1 VALNPIA
8 YAEKVV
14 RSFLKYQLTAY
25 PFADPRLHA
34 QMRTHLN
41 LDAVRRTPLL
51 KGPFIS
57 LSRSFKE
64 GASIAELVAQGVFH
78 PHMVNIIS
86 PTIGR
91 SYGHQERAIR
101 AIHGRKTTLVST
113 GTGSGKTE
121 CFLFPIISKCL
132 ELRDAQTPAGI
143 MSVIVYPMNALA
155 EDQLERMRALL
166 AGSGIPF
173 GMYVGKTPE
182 HEREVAGHRLQP
194 GSSRADYEAVLQRY
208 REQGRPDAVHPAE
221 EVCSREKMRTP
232 GSQPRILLTNV
243 KQLELLLTRQVDVE
257 LFDNAR
263 LEFLVFDEAHTFT
276 GINGAE
282 TACLIR
288 RLRKFCGRSA
298 QDTTCVATSATIV
311 DRRDPDAGRKFASR
325 FFGVKPEDV
334 EPVHEEYET
343 DPWASQ
349 RTLPPAP
356 SNPAELLKRA
366 LSAVDSEHPDAEIRA
381 VYQEL
386 VGQALPTGDWSERLN
401 EALLANELAYQIRV
415 FLLRPLPVDLL
426 MHHLKEAAKRAVSEE
441 ELLVYLT
448 LGAAAFKGG
457 RPVFRPVVHAFIRG
471 IPGAVVTFPT
481 GNETTLWL
489 SSEDEIA
496 NQGGEDVMWRPPV
509 HSCTTCGQHYFV
521 TYLKDFEFTKAAPE
535 GGQLADGGEA
545 YWEVLDKENGG
556 KRLVLVDLVISQEEG
571 ADLEDEDW
579 SHPLFLCR
587 HCGSAHPSEVGR
599 CQNCSA
605 TAPPVK
611 LFAVRSKKKN
621 PGNLSSCISC
631 GARGRSMGRRF
642 REPMR
647 PVRAVNVSDVH
658 VLAQDMVHHAEHKRL
673 LLFADNRQD
682 AAFQAGWMKDHAR
695 RFRLRR
701 LMADAMKEGP
711 VSIGDMVVKV
721 DDELDRDDGLSRAL
735 VPEVWRVVP
744 KEGSGGTH
752 EDERRHFLRIQVLR
766 EVTTAANQQVGLEP
780 WGRLR
785 VTYRGLDSGA
795 RFVQKWSHQLRLPPE
810 DLKGGIETLL
820 DQLRRQR
827 LLFDNRRGIFTR
839 YWNEGD
845 REIQRGYMPILPGPQ
860 GMKLKLDPGDDKDRV
875 RAWLSDRS
883 TLVRQIAQKWGVS
896 DAAIP
901 EFLEALWDHLRSDA
915 VAILVPVTLKGSKDR
930 PLPNCSGTFQI
941 DATLLVLSENHGYYR
956 CRRCRRKVGRRTPN
970 NRCMAWHCDGE
981 LEFLAEDADNY
992 DLQLLDQSYSM
1003 LRPEEH
1009 TAMVPQ
1015 EHRERIENWFK
1026 SSTDNVNT
1034 LVCTPT
1040 LELGVDIGALDSV
1053 LLRNVPP
1060 LPANYWQRA
1069 GRAGRRHRMAV
1080 SLCYC
1085 RPVSHDR
1092 AYYNEPPKMLDG
1104 KVDPPAFNLRND
1116 AMVAKHVHAAV
1127 ITRLFQL
1134 SRTASGLPDDE
1145 RVSMQDAIR
1154 AMLPNR
1160 VSAYLFESTGQVRQ
1174 QPFDTAPLRDLIIRY
1189 RPDLQAYA
1197 DAVFQQGWPPTDADV
1212 TSAEALATHIDV
1224 MAAELGQ
1231 ILKRLRKRLQWAH
1244 KEIQRLND
1252 VRQQYGTLDSE
1263 DESHYRRC
1271 DRLIK
1276 KLKGVHQRHRR
1287 DAEGVDDINTYSV
1300 LAAEGFLPGYG
1311 LDAGSVVGMAE
1322 VPFWQLGSMDFD
1334 LPRPPTVAL
1343 REYVPGNL
1351 IYANGHRFVARRFHR
1366 EAEEDRSEMP
1376 VFEVNIDRE
1385 AVAEKNIG
1393 QAAGTLGTG
1402 ELRAMSVCDVDLI
1415 HQSQIS
1421 DEEDNRFQM
1430 QVSVFGRE
1438 RGRHNGGVQ
1447 FSWGEQAASM
1457 RRGVHLRLVNVGSTP
1472 VIEQRQQL
1480 GYPICAVCGQ
1490 SVSPLASDRQLEV
1503 FTSGHE
1509 ERCGRKP
1516 ATLGFFADVVA
1527 DCFTLPGCVSRTVAY
1542 SVLEA
1547 IRMGATRVL
1556 DMHLEDLQVVVVGHV
1571 DREEVDGLL
1580 WDPMPGGSGLLDQ
1593 IRERFADV
1601 VNAARDVATS
1611 CPSACEHS
1619 CIDCLQTF
1627 RTGYYHRYLDRHVL
1641 METLDQWGS
1650 ALPYQHDIPPA
1661 QPVALS
1667 PQLDAQPVND
1677 AETKL
1682 KRLLAAAGLAGGEF
1696 QHNIRFRHFLSI
1708 SSHLGSTT
1716 PDIFFTGSDD
1726 DVDDRGGCVYL
1737 DGMSSAL
1744 HGDPATALQ
1753 DREIRTWLRNNGYFV
1768 LEIPRN
1774 ELDDRTAMV
1783 RHFRK
1788 LARYLQGRE
1797 LASRISDD
1805 ASWFDRASST
1815 TTIDASE

>member
-1 VALNPIA
+1 MALNPIA
-8 YAEKVV
+8 YAEKIV

-34 QMRTHLN
+34 QMRTLLN
-41 LDAVRRTPLL
+41 LDAVRHTPLL
-51 KGPFIS
+51 RGPFIS
-57 LSRSFKE
+57 VSRSFKE
-64 GASIAELVAQGVFH
+64 GATIVELATQGIFH
-78 PHMVNIIS
+78 PHMVNVIPPS
-86 PTIGR
+86 IGR
-91 SYGHQERAIR
+91 MYGHQERAIR

-121 CFLFPIISKCL
+121 CFLYPIISKCL
-132 ELRDAQTPAGI
+132 ELRDAQAVAGI
-143 MSVIVYPMNALA
+143 SAVIVYPMNALA
-155 EDQLERMRALL
+155 EDQLERLRGLL
-166 AGSGIPF
+166 AGSGITF

-182 HEREVAGHRLQP
+182 HEREVTGHRLQQ
-194 GSSRADYEAVLQRY
+194 GSSRADHEAVLQRY
-208 REQGRPDAVHPAE
+208 RDQGRPDAVHPAE
-221 EVCSREKMRTP
+221 EVCSREKMRTQ

-243 KQLELLLTRQVDVE
+243 KQLELLLTRQIDVE

-263 LEFLVFDEAHTFT
+263 LDFLVFDEAHTFT

-288 RLRKFCGRSA
+288 RLRKFCGRGA

-311 DRRDPDAGRKFASR
+311 DRRDPDAGRKFAAR

-334 EPVHEEYET
+334 EPVHEEYEA

-349 RTLPPAP
+349 RTLPAAP
-356 SNPAELLKRA
+356 TNAAELLKRT
-366 LSAVDSEHPDAEIRA
+366 LIAVDSEQPDAEIRA

-386 VGQALPTGDWSERLN
+386 AGRPLPSGEWPAALN
-401 EALLANELAYQIRV
+401 EALLANEFAYQIRAT
-415 FLLRPLPVDLL
+415 LLQPRPLDML
-426 MHHLKEAAKRAVSEE
+426 MHHLTEGAKRKVSEE
-441 ELLVYLT
+441 ELLIYLT

-457 RPVFRPVVHAFIRG
+457 RPVFRPVVHAFVRG
-471 IPGAVVTFPT
+471 IPGAVVTFAS
-481 GNETTLWL
+481 GNEPKLWL

-496 NQGGEDVMWRPPV
+496 DQGGEDVMWRPPV
-509 HSCTTCGQHYFV
+509 HTCTTCGQHFYV
-521 TYLKDFEFTKAAPE
+521 THLKDFEFTKAAPE

-545 YWEVLDKENGG
+545 YWETLDKDHGG
-556 KRLVLVDLVISQEEG
+556 KRVVLVDQVISQEEG

-579 SHPLFLCR
+579 SHPLYFCR
-587 HCGSAHPSEVGR
+587 HCGSAHPNEVGR
-599 CQNCSA
+599 CQSCGA

-611 LFAVRSKKKN
+611 LFAVRGNKKN
-621 PGNLSSCISC
+621 PGNLGSCISC
-631 GARGRSMGRRF
+631 GARGRSIGRRY

-658 VLAQDMVHHAEHKRL
+658 VLAQDMVHHAERKRL

-701 LMADAMKEGP
+701 LMADAMKDGA

-721 DDELDRDDGLSRAL
+721 DDELDRNDGLSRAL
-735 VPEVWRVVP
+735 IPEVWRVIP

-780 WGRLR
+780 WGRMR
-785 VTYRGLDSGA
+785 ITYHGLDSGA
-795 RFVQKWSHQLRLPPE
+795 RFVQAWSHRLKLPPE

-845 REIQRGYMPILPGPQ
+845 REIQRGYMPILPSPQ
-860 GMKLKLDPGDDKDRV
+860 GMKLKLDPGDDKERV
-875 RAWLSDRS
+875 RAWLSERS

-896 DAAIP
+896 DAEIP
-901 EFLEALWDHLRSDA
+901 EFLEALWDYLRSDG
-915 VAILVPVTLKGSKDR
+915 VGLFVPVTLKGNKDR
-930 PLPNCSGTFQI
+930 PLPNCSGTYQI
-941 DATLLVLSENHGYYR
+941 DATKLLLSENHGYYR
-956 CRRCRRKVGRRTPN
+956 CKRCRRKVGRRTPN

-981 LEFLAEDADNY
+981 LDFIAEDPDSY
-992 DLQLLDQSYSM
+992 DLQLLDQGYSM

-1015 EHRERIENWFK
+1015 EQRERIENWFK
-1026 SSTDNVNT
+1026 GSGDTVNT

-1092 AYYNEPPKMLDG
+1092 AYYVEPTKMLDG

-1116 AMVAKHVHAAV
+1116 IMVSKHVHAVV

-1134 SRTASGLPDDE
+1134 ARAGSGLPDAE
-1145 RVSMQDAIR
+1145 RAVVQETLR
-1154 AMLPNR
+1154 AMFPNR
-1160 VSAYLFESTGQVRQ
+1160 ISAYLFENTGEVRL
-1174 QPFDTAPLRDLIIRY
+1174 QPFDVAPLHGLVSRYQADLRD
-1189 RPDLQAYA
+1189 YA
-1197 DAVFQQGWPPTDADV
+1197 SAVFQQGWPHADVDV
-1212 TSAEALATHIDV
+1212 TSPEALAKHINE
-1224 MAAELGQ
+1224 MAAKL
-1231 ILKRLRKRLQWAH
+1231 LLVLNRLRKRLQWAH

-1252 VRQQYGTLDSE
+1252 VRRQYGTLDTE
-1263 DESHYRRC
+1263 DEAHYRRC

-1276 KLKGVHQRHRR
+1276 KLKGVQHRQRRE
-1287 DAEGVDDINTYSV
+1287 AEGIDDINTYGV

-1311 LDAGSVVGMAE
+1311 LDTGSVVGMAE

-1334 LPRPPTVAL
+1334 LPRPPSVAL

-1366 EAEEDRSEMP
+1366 EAEEDRSEVP
-1376 VFEVNIDRE
+1376 VFEVNVERE

-1393 QAAGTLGTG
+1393 QAAGALGAG
-1402 ELRAMSVCDVDLI
+1402 ELKAISVCDVDLV

-1438 RGRHNGGVQ
+1438 RGRHNGGEQ
-1447 FSWGEQAASM
+1447 FVWGEQTLTI

-1503 FTSGHE
+1503 FGTSHE

-1516 ATLGFFADVVA
+1516 PMLGFFADIVA
-1527 DCFTLPGCVSRTVAY
+1527 ECLTLPACANRSVAY

-1547 IRMGATRVL
+1547 LRMGATRVL
-1556 DMHLEDLQVVVVGHV
+1556 DMHLEDLQVLVVGHV
-1571 DREEVDGLL
+1571 DRDDVDGIL
-1580 WDPMPGGSGLLDQ
+1580 WDPMPGGSGLLEQ
-1593 IRERFADV
+1593 LRSSFAEV
-1601 VNAARDVATS
+1601 VAAARDIAIT
-1611 CPSACEHS
+1611 CPSACDHS

-1627 RTGYYHRYLDRHVL
+1627 RNGYYHRYLDRHL
-1641 METLDQWGS
+1641 LKDSLDHWGP
-1650 ALPYQHDIPPA
+1650 ALTKSHDIPIA
-1661 QPVALS
+1661 QPAAS
-1667 PQLDAQPVND
+1667 TGRLDAQPVND
-1677 AETKL
+1677 SETKL
-1682 KRLLAAAGLAGGEF
+1682 KRLLEAAGFAGGEF
-1696 QHNIRFRHFLSI
+1696 QRNIRFRHSI
-1708 SSHLGSTT
+1708 SVSTHLGSTT
-1716 PDIFFTGSDD
+1716 PDVFFDGDGDD
-1726 DVDDRGGCVYL
+1726 ADDHGGCVYL
-1737 DGMSSAL
+1737 DGMSVSL
-1744 HGDPATALQ
+1744 HGNPATAER
-1753 DREIRTWLRNNGYFV
+1753 DREIRSWLRNNGYFV

-1774 ELDDRTAMV
+1774 ELDDRDAMI

-1788 LARYLQGRE
+1788 LARYLHGRD
-1797 LASRISDD
+1797 LASRITSDG
-1805 ASWFDRASST
+1805 SWFDRASREAT
-1815 TTIDASE
+1815 G